1 MNILNDNRIRIVIGH
16 YGSGKSEFSV
26 NYAMKLA
33 ELGRKVAI
41 ADIDVVNMYFRSREK
56 REQLEEMGIK
66 VIGSGI
72 DTPAI
77 EVPSISAEVYTPLQ
91 DESYDAILDVGGD
104 PVGARALGRYV
115 DYFQEGKYDCFFVIN
130 ANRAETQTVEKVI
143 EYIVKIQDVAR
154 IKVTGLINNTH
165 LLKETSVDD
174 ILRGQKLA
182 LEVEKETGIEL
193 KYVSVLE
200 SVAPDLPKD
209 LKGEIFPIKLTMRD
223 EWML

>member
-1 MNILNDNRIRIVIGH
+1 MNILNDKRIRIVIGH

-33 ELGRKVAI
+33 ELGRKAAI

-56 REQLEEMGIK
+56 RKQLEEMGIK

-91 DESYDAILDVGGD
+91 DESYDVVLDVGGD

-115 DYFQEGKYDCFFVIN
+115 DYFEEGNYDCFFVLN

>member
-56 REQLEEMGIK
+56 RKQLEEMGIK

-91 DESYDAILDVGGD
+91 DESYDAVLDVGGD
-104 PVGARALGRYV
+104 PVDR
-115 DYFQEGKYDCFFVIN
+115 K
-130 ANRAETQTVEKVI
+130 
-143 EYIVKIQDVAR
+143 
-154 IKVTGLINNTH
+154 
-165 LLKETSVDD
+165 SV
-174 ILRGQKLA
+174 
-182 LEVEKETGIEL
+182 V
-193 KYVSVLE
+193 
-200 SVAPDLPKD
+200 
-209 LKGEIFPIKLTMRD
+209 
-223 EWML
+223 